1 MKKIALFS
9 FLIILGLIGSQIFP
23 LLIPQYSQAT
33 HVVIETLT
41 MVCLSFIMIHV
52 GFEFTIKKNQAKEY
66 AWDYVVAATA
76 ATFPWILCAGYFYYN
91 VPTYNTPGISPI
103 VQTLLI
109 SRFAAPTSA
118 GILFSMLAAAGLG
131 YSWVFRKARILAIFD
146 DLDTIL
152 LLIPLKMLIIGWRF
166 ELVAIGVLILY
177 LLWAGW
183 THMHRLHWPITWKWV
198 YFYAFCITVIAK
210 LIYYFTEINPYTTAI
225 HFEVLLPAFIVGCI
239 IDYPTE
245 HRPSK
250 HPMAKDLDLDT
261 EHQVGTVNTSIF
273 MLLVG
278 LSMPSISAVL
288 NGGSEMLYISDIL
301 WHVFMITLLSNIGKM
316 FPLFCYRKHASVN
329 ERLALCVSMFPRGE
343 VGAGVIAIAL
353 AYQIKGPMV
362 AIAILSLILNLILT
376 GLFIYTV
383 KSLIKKATKKQAK
396 FAEEMIY

>member
-1 MKKIALFS
+1 MFS
-9 FLIILGLIGSQIFP
+9 FLIVLGLIGSQVFP
-23 LLIPQYSQAT
+23 LLIPQYTHSL

-52 GFEFTIKKNQAKEY
+52 GFEFTLKKNHAKEY
-66 AWDYVVAATA
+66 AWDYFVAATA

-91 VPTYNTPGISPI
+91 VPTFNTPGISPL

-166 ELVAIGVLILY
+166 ELVAVGFLILY

-183 THMHRLHWPITWKWV
+183 THMHRLYWPITWKWV
-198 YFYAFCITVIAK
+198 YFYAFCITAIAK

-245 HRPSK
+245 HRVSN
-250 HPMAKDLDLDT
+250 HPKAKDLDLDK
-261 EHQVGTVNTSIF
+261 EHKVGTINTSIF

-301 WHVFMITLLSNIGKM
+301 WHVLMITLLSNVGKM
-316 FPLFCYRKHASVN
+316 FPLFCYRKHASIS

-362 AIAILSLILNLILT
+362 AIAILSLILNLVLT

-396 FAEEMIY
+396 FAKEMIC